1 MWELDYMHKSS
12 IFQHY
17 ENEKKIIILL
27 NLSMIRKPQEIQL
40 EKPIGLYTPDKA
52 STPYDSEE

>member
-1 MWELDYMHKSS
+1 MHKSS